1 MTIKSTNHTDNHW
14 VFRLSDGTKCSVGKY
29 REVDGQVEGVKTEEE
44 AVEILKA
51 NYPELTEE

>member
-1 MTIKSTNHTDNHW
+1 MTIKSTNHTENHW

-29 REVDGQVEGVKTEEE
+29 VVNEGIEEGVAAERAAIE
-44 AVEILKA
+44 VLKQ